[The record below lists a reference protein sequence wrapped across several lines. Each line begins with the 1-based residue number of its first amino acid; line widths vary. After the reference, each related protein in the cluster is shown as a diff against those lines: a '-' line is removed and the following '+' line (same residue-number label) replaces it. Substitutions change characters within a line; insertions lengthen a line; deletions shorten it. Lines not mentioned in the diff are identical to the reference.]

1 MMRKLFD
8 QELKTLNDE
17 LFSMGAL
24 VEKSIE
30 KAINALINSN
40 VEEAKKAIEE
50 DDKIDQAK
58 KDIESLCMKLLLT
71 QQPVASD
78 LRHISSALKMVTDL
92 ERIGDHAADISEITI
107 LLSRVEYTSDLDI
120 LKRMAV
126 KTTEMVIRSLEAFS
140 EGNVEKAKEVINDDD
155 IVDELFL
162 NVKDNVISIIS
173 RNPNKGGEATD
184 LLMIGKYFERIG
196 DHATN
201 IAEWAIYSVQ
211 GDINVVQ

>member
-1 MMRKLFD
+1 MRDKY
-8 QELKTLNDE
+8 ELQLKQLND
-17 LFSMGAL
+17 LMIHMGSLIEAAIEMAIEAL
-24 VEKSIE
+24 VKGDTD
-30 KAINALINSN
+30 KAREA
-40 VEEAKKAIEE
+40 VEF
-50 DDKIDQAK
+50 DDTIDQTQ

-107 LLSRVEYTSDLDI
+107 LLSRMEYTSDLDI

-173 RNPNKGGEATD
+173 SNPNKGGEATD

>member
-1 MMRKLFD
+1 
-8 QELKTLNDE
+8 
-17 LFSMGAL
+17 
-24 VEKSIE
+24 
-30 KAINALINSN
+30 
-40 VEEAKKAIEE
+40 
-50 DDKIDQAK
+50 
-58 KDIESLCMKLLLT
+58 MKLLLT

-107 LLSRVEYTSDLDI
+107 LLSRMEYTSDLDI

-162 NVKDNVISIIS
+162 NVKI
-173 RNPNKGGEATD
+173 
-184 LLMIGKYFERIG
+184 M
-196 DHATN
+196 
-201 IAEWAIYSVQ
+201 
-211 GDINVVQ
+211 

>member
-8 QELKTLNDE
+8 QELKTLNDK

-50 DDKIDQAK
+50 DDKIDLAK

-107 LLSRVEYTSDLDI
+107 LLSRMEYTSDLDI

-173 RNPNKGGEATD
+173 SNPNKGGEATD
-184 LLMIGKYFERIG
+184 LLMIGNYFERIG

>member
-1 MMRKLFD
+1 MRKLFD

-107 LLSRVEYTSDLDI
+107 LLSRMEYTSDLDI
-120 LKRMAV
+120 LKCMAV

-140 EGNVEKAKEVINDDD
+140 EGNVEKAKEVIDDDD
-155 IVDELFL
+155 IVDELF
-162 NVKDNVISIIS
+162 S
-173 RNPNKGGEATD
+173 
-184 LLMIGKYFERIG
+184 
-196 DHATN
+196 
-201 IAEWAIYSVQ
+201 
-211 GDINVVQ
+211 

>member
-8 QELKTLNDE
+8 QELKTLNDK

-71 QQPVASD
+71 SPTSLWQVTCVIYHQH
-78 LRHISSALKMVTDL
+78 LKWLQTLKESATM
-92 ERIGDHAADISEITI
+92 RQIFQ
-107 LLSRVEYTSDLDI
+107 R
-120 LKRMAV
+120 
-126 KTTEMVIRSLEAFS
+126 
-140 EGNVEKAKEVINDDD
+140 
-155 IVDELFL
+155 
-162 NVKDNVISIIS
+162 
-173 RNPNKGGEATD
+173 
-184 LLMIGKYFERIG
+184 
-196 DHATN
+196 
-201 IAEWAIYSVQ
+201 
-211 GDINVVQ
+211 

>member
-1 MMRKLFD
+1 
-8 QELKTLNDE
+8 
-17 LFSMGAL
+17 MGAL

-107 LLSRVEYTSDLDI
+107 LLSRMEYTSDLDI

-126 KTTEMVIRSLEAFS
+126 KTTE
-140 EGNVEKAKEVINDDD
+140 
-155 IVDELFL
+155 
-162 NVKDNVISIIS
+162 
-173 RNPNKGGEATD
+173 
-184 LLMIGKYFERIG
+184 
-196 DHATN
+196 
-201 IAEWAIYSVQ
+201 W
-211 GDINVVQ
+211 

>member
-1 MMRKLFD
+1 
-8 QELKTLNDE
+8 
-17 LFSMGAL
+17 
-24 VEKSIE
+24 
-30 KAINALINSN
+30 
-40 VEEAKKAIEE
+40 
-50 DDKIDQAK
+50 
-58 KDIESLCMKLLLT
+58 MKLLLT

-107 LLSRVEYTSDLDI
+107 LLSRMEYTSDLDI

-162 NVKDNVISIIS
+162 N
-173 RNPNKGGEATD
+173 KGGEATD

>member
-8 QELKTLNDE
+8 QELKTLNDK

-107 LLSRVEYTSDLDI
+107 QHRSMTWFSLLPFRVG
-120 LKRMAV
+120 MAI
-126 KTTEMVIRSLEAFS
+126 MMLWM
-140 EGNVEKAKEVINDDD
+140 
-155 IVDELFL
+155 
-162 NVKDNVISIIS
+162 
-173 RNPNKGGEATD
+173 P
-184 LLMIGKYFERIG
+184 
-196 DHATN
+196 
-201 IAEWAIYSVQ
+201 
-211 GDINVVQ
+211 

>member
-78 LRHISSALKMVTDL
+78 QRHISSALKMVTDL

-107 LLSRVEYTSDLDI
+107 LLSRMEYTSDLDI

-173 RNPNKGGEATD
+173 SNPNKGGEATD
-184 LLMIGKYFERIG
+184 LLMIGNLRTEK
-196 DHATN
+196 
-201 IAEWAIYSVQ
+201 
-211 GDINVVQ
+211 

>member
-107 LLSRVEYTSDLDI
+107 LLSRMEYTSDLDI

-173 RNPNKGGEATD
+173 SNPNKGGEATD
-184 LLMIGKYFERIG
+184 LLRIGKYFERIG

>member
-8 QELKTLNDE
+8 QELKKLNDE

-30 KAINALINSN
+30 KAISALINSN

-78 LRHISSALKMVTDL
+78 LRHISSALKMVTD
-92 ERIGDHAADISEITI
+92 I
-107 LLSRVEYTSDLDI
+107 
-120 LKRMAV
+120 
-126 KTTEMVIRSLEAFS
+126 
-140 EGNVEKAKEVINDDD
+140 
-155 IVDELFL
+155 
-162 NVKDNVISIIS
+162 
-173 RNPNKGGEATD
+173 
-184 LLMIGKYFERIG
+184 ERIG

>member
-1 MMRKLFD
+1 
-8 QELKTLNDE
+8 
-17 LFSMGAL
+17 MGAL

-30 KAINALINSN
+30 KAISALINSN

-107 LLSRVEYTSDLDI
+107 LLSRMEYTSDLDI

-126 KTTEMVIRSLEAFS
+126 KTTE
-140 EGNVEKAKEVINDDD
+140 
-155 IVDELFL
+155 
-162 NVKDNVISIIS
+162 
-173 RNPNKGGEATD
+173 
-184 LLMIGKYFERIG
+184 
-196 DHATN
+196 
-201 IAEWAIYSVQ
+201 W
-211 GDINVVQ
+211 